1 MRTLSPVIGQPRAG
15 LSPPGTLTPRNY
27 GKPLANGREDPVI
40 MRRHWSQKI
49 ILKNNIV
56 VIETS
61 TISCYYLLN

>member
-1 MRTLSPVIGQPRAG
+1 MQWHL
-15 LSPPGTLTPRNY
+15 
-27 GKPLANGREDPVI
+27 
-40 MRRHWSQKI
+40 SQKI